1 MKQPVVSGLEMVK
14 ILHRRGWTDVRKTRK
29 GSHLIMKKEGVFDN
43 LAIPLHDELTV
54 GVIHHCIVIA
64 GLTDEDFQ

>member
-1 MKQPVVSGLEMVK
+1 MKQPVVSGLDMVK
-14 ILHRRGWTDVRKTRK
+14 ILHQRGWTDVRKTLKRQS
-29 GSHLIMKKEGVFDN
+29 SHHEKEGVFDN

-64 GLTDEDFQ
+64 GLTEEDFK

>member
-1 MKQPVVSGLEMVK
+1 MKQPVVSGLEMIK
-14 ILHRRGWTDVRKTRK
+14 ILHRWGWTDVRKTKK

-54 GVIHHCIVIA
+54 GVIPHCIVVA
-64 GLTDEDFQ
+64 GLTDEDFK